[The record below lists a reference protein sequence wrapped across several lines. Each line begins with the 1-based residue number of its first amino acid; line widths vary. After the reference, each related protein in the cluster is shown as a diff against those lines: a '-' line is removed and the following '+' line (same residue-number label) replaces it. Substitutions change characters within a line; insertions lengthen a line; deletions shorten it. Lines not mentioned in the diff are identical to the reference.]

1 MGEFQRLTKTKS
13 NNQAMDKLLVRLFVV
28 FTALYFVKTY
38 IMAWYGLECFS
49 DAYIVIAELAICV
62 VMSSQGKY
70 HCKYLRHTAYGLTAS
85 DSITR
90 IDNAY
95 DILGVEASI
104 ILPLSLVMCSVTISF
119 VLALRHYYMV
129 LKLKSKQHEIQ

>member
-1 MGEFQRLTKTKS
+1 
-13 NNQAMDKLLVRLFVV
+13 MDKLLVRLFVV
-28 FTALYFVKTY
+28 FTALYLIHTY
-38 IMAWYGLECFS
+38 IMAWFGVECFS
-49 DAYIVIAELAICV
+49 DAYIVMSELAICV

-70 HCKYLRHTAYGLTAS
+70 HCKYMKFTAYGLTAS
-85 DSITR
+85 DSVTR
-90 IDNAY
+90 IDNAF

-104 ILPLSLVMCSVTISF
+104 ILPLSIVMCSVTISF

>member
-1 MGEFQRLTKTKS
+1 
-13 NNQAMDKLLVRLFVV
+13 MDKLLVRLFVV
-28 FTALYFVKTY
+28 FTTLYFLCTY
-38 IMAWYGLECFS
+38 IMAWYGVECFS
-49 DAYIVIAELAICV
+49 DAYIVMAELAICV

-70 HCKYLRHTAYGLTAS
+70 HCKYMRFTAYGLTAS
-85 DSITR
+85 DSVTR

-119 VLALRHYYMV
+119 VLALRHYYRV
-129 LKLKSKQHEIQ
+129 LKLKSKSYDIQ

>member
-1 MGEFQRLTKTKS
+1 
-13 NNQAMDKLLVRLFVV
+13 MDKLFVRLFVV
-28 FTALYFVKTY
+28 STALYLIHTY
-38 IMAWYGLECFS
+38 IMAWFGVECFS

-70 HCKYLRHTAYGLTAS
+70 HCKYMKFTAYGLTAS
-85 DSITR
+85 DSVTR
-90 IDNAY
+90 IDNAF

-119 VLALRHYYMV
+119 VMALRHYYRV
-129 LKLKSKQHEIQ
+129 LKLKSKKHDLQ